1 MVQDGD
7 CYSLLCHLYTPQN
20 DFFRSVV
27 VMVEKQLEKW
37 EVTQKHVH
45 TALKPY

>member
-1 MVQDGD
+1 MVLDGD
-7 CYSLLCHLYTPQN
+7 CYSLLLCHFYTPQS
-20 DFFRSVV
+20 DLFRLIV

-45 TALKPY
+45 S